1 MSASAPRPA
10 HPPLDTSRLGGWA
23 DLPFFTDDLPAVEA
37 RLAAEPDPVFPP
49 AERIFAALERTQPEA
64 VKVLVLGQDPYH
76 TPGKADGLA
85 FSIPADFGGPLDSLG
100 NIFKEL
106 QADLGVARSRSDLAD
121 WADQGVLLL
130 NTALSVP
137 QGRAHAHKSIGW
149 TRLVHQVLARL
160 DDRPRA
166 LLLWGKPAQKLGQRL
181 TNPDHLRI
189 ETPHPSPLSAYR
201 GFFGSRPFSQVNA
214 WLQARDETA
223 INWGNQEA
231 S

>member
-1 MSASAPRPA
+1 ME
-10 HPPLDTSRLGGWA
+10 LSRLGGWA
-23 DLPFFTDDLPAVEA
+23 DLPFFTQDLPAIEA
-37 RLAAEPDPVFPP
+37 RLAAETDPVFPP
-49 AERIFAALERTQPEA
+49 ANRIFAALERTQPQD
-64 VKVLVLGQDPYH
+64 VRVLILGQDPYH

-85 FSIPADFGGPLDSLG
+85 FSIPRDFGGPLDSLG

-106 QADLGVARSRSDLAD
+106 QGDLGAPRSDSDLSD

-130 NTALSVP
+130 NTALTVP

-149 TRLVHQVLARL
+149 TRLIHQVLDRL
-160 DDRPRA
+160 DSQPRA

-181 TNPDHLRI
+181 THPGHLRI

-214 WLQARDETA
+214 WLQERGETA
-223 INWGNQEA
+223 INWAKQEVA
-231 S
+231 